1 MIFIGLYL
9 TVGLICFITN
19 NGKNRMPRKIACIVI
34 FIYMQLLIGL
44 RNINYGGVDTQV
56 YARDF
61 MRIVNQNYSFFDI
74 FSGFF
79 KDFGFYLFAKLFSL
93 FSSNM
98 NAWIFVSALPYTIG
112 VTWLIYTYSE
122 NIFISFIMFL
132 SYGFYLYNFQLM
144 RHVFALG
151 IIILAF
157 KFLQEEQYKKYFITV
172 IIATFCHTIAIIF
185 LGAYFVQKGKI
196 GAKQLGWVIFGGIL
210 VLCISQPAIL
220 SILFKVLPFLGG
232 DRFSKFQTKGG
243 SLTGDFII
251 QLFFICICWYY
262 LNVKGYQNNIRK
274 NNANVK
280 YINYSNGKIILS
292 KKNNK
297 FFPHYINM
305 TGLLNMAILGYVFY
319 LMTIA
324 ISESYRM
331 AQYFSLFTILL
342 VPNTLVYIKNK
353 NIRYLLYLIIV
364 LFGIKHFFGGLF
376 VEGGVYNPY
385 VFYWQATQR
394 LY

>member
-1 MIFIGLYL
+1 M
-9 TVGLICFITN
+9 
-19 NGKNRMPRKIACIVI
+19 
-34 FIYMQLLIGL
+34 
-44 RNINYGGVDTQV
+44 
-56 YARDF
+56 
-61 MRIVNQNYSFFDI
+61 
-74 FSGFF
+74 
-79 KDFGFYLFAKLFSL
+79 
-93 FSSNM
+93 
-98 NAWIFVSALPYTIG
+98 
-112 VTWLIYTYSE
+112 
-122 NIFISFIMFL
+122 
-132 SYGFYLYNFQLM
+132 
-144 RHVFALG
+144 
-151 IIILAF
+151 
-157 KFLQEEQYKKYFITV
+157 
-172 IIATFCHTIAIIF
+172 
-185 LGAYFVQKGKI
+185 
-196 GAKQLGWVIFGGIL
+196 GWVIFGGIL

-232 DRFSKFQTKGG
+232 DRFSKFQTRGG

-262 LNVKGYQNNIRK
+262 LNVKGYQNNIKK

>member
-132 SYGFYLYNFQLM
+132 SYGFYLYNFQKMKIKRL
-144 RHVFALG
+144 
-151 IIILAF
+151 
-157 KFLQEEQYKKYFITV
+157 KK
-172 IIATFCHTIAIIF
+172 
-185 LGAYFVQKGKI
+185 
-196 GAKQLGWVIFGGIL
+196 
-210 VLCISQPAIL
+210 
-220 SILFKVLPFLGG
+220 
-232 DRFSKFQTKGG
+232 
-243 SLTGDFII
+243 
-251 QLFFICICWYY
+251 
-262 LNVKGYQNNIRK
+262 
-274 NNANVK
+274 
-280 YINYSNGKIILS
+280 
-292 KKNNK
+292 
-297 FFPHYINM
+297 
-305 TGLLNMAILGYVFY
+305 
-319 LMTIA
+319 
-324 ISESYRM
+324 
-331 AQYFSLFTILL
+331 
-342 VPNTLVYIKNK
+342 
-353 NIRYLLYLIIV
+353 
-364 LFGIKHFFGGLF
+364 
-376 VEGGVYNPY
+376 
-385 VFYWQATQR
+385 
-394 LY
+394 